1 MVRENS
7 EDFKGI
13 YGSNRG
19 SSPQCPLTKKEEYG
33 KNIKRKKILYHRVIQ
48 AYRGWQ

>member
-13 YGSNRG
+13 YGSLVG
-19 SSPQCPLTKKEEYG
+19 FDSSMSTKQKEEYG
-33 KNIKRKKILYHRVIQ
+33 KNTKR
-48 AYRGWQ
+48 

>member
-13 YGSNRG
+13 YGSLVRFE
-19 SSPQCPLTKKEEYG
+19 SSMPTNKKSKDG
-33 KNIKRKKILYHRVIQ
+33 KNAKRKKL
-48 AYRGWQ
+48 

>member
-13 YGSNRG
+13 YGSLVG
-19 SSPQCPLTKKEEYG
+19 FDSSMPTKQKRRIWKE
-33 KNIKRKKILYHRVIQ
+33 H
-48 AYRGWQ
+48 

>member
-13 YGSNRG
+13 YGSLVG
-19 SSPQCPLTKKEEYG
+19 FDSSMPTKQKIIIWKE
-33 KNIKRKKILYHRVIQ
+33 H
-48 AYRGWQ
+48 

>member
-13 YGSNRG
+13 YGSLVG
-19 SSPQCPLTKKEEYG
+19 FESSMPTNKKE
-33 KNIKRKKILYHRVIQ
+33 
-48 AYRGWQ
+48 

>member
-13 YGSNRG
+13 YGSLVRFE
-19 SSPQCPLTKKEEYG
+19 SSMPTKQKIIIWKE
-33 KNIKRKKILYHRVIQ
+33 H
-48 AYRGWQ
+48 